1 MKRLIMIVLLLNLL
15 VTAYSWGAA
24 PAPPDLPAV
33 SLLTAGG
40 EPFAAEQIGREK
52 GVLLVLISKG
62 SPGGVKMLD
71 FLARLEPQFPAG
83 RLLIVVAG
91 ADERVFKSISG
102 KYPQLAATWYRDP
115 QGALAR
121 QLKLSVTPAVLGVRD
136 AKVAWNLFG
145 IADEELLEKTM
156 RGWLNR

>member
-15 VTAYSWGAA
+15 VTAHSWGAA
-24 PAPPDLPAV
+24 PPPPDLPAV
-33 SLLTAGG
+33 ALLTAGG
-40 EPFAAEQIGREK
+40 EPFAAEQIGKEK

-62 SPGGVKMLD
+62 SPGGIKMLD

-83 RLLIVVAG
+83 RLLIVLSG
-91 ADERVFKSISG
+91 ADERVFKSVSE
-102 KYPQLAATWYRDP
+102 KHPQLSATWYRDP
-115 QGALAR
+115 QGALAKK
-121 QLKLSVTPAVLGVRD
+121 LKLAVTPVVLGVRD

-145 IADEELLEKTM
+145 VADGELLEKTM